1 LDTLGLNE
9 RQRRAII
16 YIKEHKK
23 ITSKE
28 YAELFSIT
36 DRTARNDL
44 KSLLD
49 KKILIQRGTSKRLT
63 YYELSIQ
70 RKFNGNSTEIQ
81 RKFNGNSTEII
92 SDKPLGVFCKR

>member
-1 LDTLGLNE
+1 MDTLGLNE
-9 RQRRAII
+9 RQRKAID
-16 YIKEHKK
+16 YMKKHKK

-49 KKILIQRGTSKRLT
+49 KKILIQRGTSKKLT
-63 YYELSIQ
+63 YYELS
-70 RKFNGNSTEIQ
+70 
-81 RKFNGNSTEII
+81 
-92 SDKPLGVFCKR
+92 V

>member
-1 LDTLGLNE
+1 M
-9 RQRRAII
+9 
-16 YIKEHKK
+16 KEHKK

-49 KKILIQRGTSKRLT
+49 KKILIQRGTSKKST
-63 YYELSIQ
+63 YYEL
-70 RKFNGNSTEIQ
+70 
-81 RKFNGNSTEII
+81 
-92 SDKPLGVFCKR
+92 PV